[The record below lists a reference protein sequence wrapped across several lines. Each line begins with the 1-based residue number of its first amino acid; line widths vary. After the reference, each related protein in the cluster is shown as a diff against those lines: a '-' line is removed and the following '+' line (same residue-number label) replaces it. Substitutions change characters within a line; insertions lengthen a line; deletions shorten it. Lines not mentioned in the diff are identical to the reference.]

1 MALPA
6 PYADGA
12 HLALQVEACVR
23 TMAHEVAVKIVAH
36 ATQAGMSGER
46 EGTVRGQKRVDGARV
61 RLEQVV
67 AVWGQRAIEMNSAC
81 IGCDYRG

>member
-1 MALPA
+1 MNTSPKLGESGMPINSHCMQKTMRPSSYLGDTMALPA

-46 EGTVRGQKRVDGARV
+46 E
-61 RLEQVV
+61 
-67 AVWGQRAIEMNSAC
+67 
-81 IGCDYRG
+81 

>member
-1 MALPA
+1 MSVYPGDTMALPA

-23 TMAHEVAVKIVAH
+23 TMVHEVAAKIVAH

-46 EGTVRGQKRVDGARV
+46 E
-61 RLEQVV
+61 
-67 AVWGQRAIEMNSAC
+67 
-81 IGCDYRG
+81 